1 MFSKINFYT
10 QSLGLLM
17 IFVTLQASANSG
29 GCVLQEGE
37 NPKITIEKFS
47 DFECSFCAKGSA
59 LLDQAQKDYP
69 KDIKVVFRNFPLPSH
84 PHARVAAEAF
94 TAICL
99 QDPSL
104 AAKFQKEIFKDQLSL
119 RTEGES
125 VLYKIAKSVGANVK
139 KMKADM
145 KSDVV
150 KNTLQK
156 DKERAQELKISG
168 TPSFRVGEETIVGA
182 YPYEE
187 MRKIIEEQLKK
198 KK

>member
-1 MFSKINFYT
+1 MFSKINFCT
-10 QSLGLLM
+10 RSLGLSIVLAT
-17 IFVTLQASANSG
+17 FQTSADSG
-29 GCVLQEGE
+29 GCVFQEGE
-37 NPKITIEKFS
+37 NPKVTIEKFS

-59 LLDQAQKDYP
+59 LLDQAQKDFP

-84 PHARVAAEAF
+84 PHAQVAAEAF

-99 QDPSL
+99 QNPSL
-104 AAKFQKEIFKDQLSL
+104 AHKFQKEIFKDQLAL

-125 VLYKIAKSVGANVK
+125 VLFKIAKSVGANVK

-145 KSDVV
+145 KSDIV
-150 KNTLQK
+150 KSTLLK

-168 TPSFRVGEETIVGA
+168 TPSFRVGKETMVGA
-182 YPYEE
+182 YPYQE
-187 MRKIIEEQLKK
+187 MRRIIEEQMKK